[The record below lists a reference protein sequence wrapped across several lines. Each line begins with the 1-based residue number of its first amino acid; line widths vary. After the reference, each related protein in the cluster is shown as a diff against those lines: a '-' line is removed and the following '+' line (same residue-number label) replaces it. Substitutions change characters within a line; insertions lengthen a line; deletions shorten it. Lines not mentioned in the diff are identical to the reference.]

1 MYPSGT
7 GSSFNILIEDCSLN
21 FFSSGVNVLSSSNN
35 MEDIGLVALLFN
47 DDERLGSP
55 GILVSGCLVGS
66 NTIPLTPC
74 VPVDVGSRDI
84 SAGDPGSIG

>member
-21 FFSSGVNVLSSSNN
+21 FFSSGVIVLSSSNN
-35 MEDIGLVALLFN
+35 IWDIGLVALLFN
-47 DDERLGSP
+47 DPPRLGSP
-55 GILVSGCLVGS
+55 GTLVNGCLSGS
-66 NTIPLTPC
+66 NTIPLPS

-84 SAGDPGSIG
+84 STGDPGSIG

>member
-21 FFSSGVNVLSSSNN
+21 FFSSGVIVLSSSNN

-47 DDERLGSP
+47 DERLGSP

-66 NTIPLTPC
+66 NTIPLPPG
-74 VPVDVGSRDI
+74 VPVDVGRRDK